1 MLFRH
6 TDYITLIYISLFR
19 AGSRTHGLDPLAILR
34 ALSWL
39 PFTTFDLFSYYTH
52 THIVLVT
59 NTAFLFRSSAW
70 SVINVNYR
78 VNIFVYALYHDDSLM
93 IPFAET
99 GLSLELLHW
108 SNS

>member
-19 AGSRTHGLDPLAILR
+19 AGSRIHGLDPLAILR

-39 PFTTFDLFSYYTH
+39 PFIFFPITY